1 MDHNKPSVFWISGF
15 YFTQVR
21 EKGGGIGRE
30 GEREEEG
37 VKEGVREGGRESCMF
52 VLLIIVFICCIGFSD
67 WCTTELCS

>member
-21 EKGGGIGRE
+21 EKGGGIGRK
-30 GEREEEG
+30 G
-37 VKEGVREGGRESCMF
+37 VKEGVREGGRESCAF
-52 VLLIIVFICCIGFSD
+52 VLLIIIFICCIGFSD